1 MNNLLH
7 TGFLFLWVLC
17 SAQAYPQLTAT
28 EIVKRADEKIRGE
41 KSSESSMTM
50 EIIRPTWSRAVSF
63 RSWSLG
69 MDYSLVL
76 ITAPAKEKGQSFLKR
91 KNEMWSWNPAINR
104 IIKLPPSMLAQ
115 GWMGSD
121 FTNDDLL
128 NQSSIVIDY
137 AHAFSGNETI
147 SGKDCHKITLIPRED
162 APVVWGKVFLWISKI
177 DYLQLKAEYYDE
189 DDYLVKTETASEIKN
204 MDGRI
209 IPTRYELIPAEKTGN
224 RTVLILNAIRFN
236 IPMAESFFS
245 QQNLKNVR

>member
-28 EIVKRADEKIRGE
+28 EIVKRADEKMRGE

-91 KNEMWSWNPAINR
+91 KNEMWSWNPSINR

-137 AHAFSGNETI
+137 THAFSGNETI
-147 SGKDCHKITLIPRED
+147 SGKDCHKITLIPLED
-162 APVVWGKVFLWISKI
+162 APVVWGKVVLWISRG

-189 DDYLVKTETASEIKN
+189 DEYLVKTETASEIKT

-224 RTVLILNAIRFN
+224 RTVLTLNAIRFN

-245 QQNLKNVR
+245 QQNLKNIR

>member
-7 TGFLFLWVLC
+7 TSFLFLGMLC
-17 SAQAYPQLTAT
+17 FVQAYPQPAAT
-28 EIVKRADEKIRGE
+28 GIVKKADDKMRGE
-41 KSSESSMTM
+41 KSSESTMTM
-50 EIIRPTWSRAVSF
+50 EIFRPTWSRAVSF

-69 MDYSLVL
+69 TDYSLVL

-128 NQSSIVIDY
+128 NQSSIVKDY
-137 AHAFSGNETI
+137 THMFSGNEMI
-147 SGKDCHKITLIPRED
+147 YGKDCHKITLVPRED
-162 APVVWGKVFLWISKI
+162 APVVWGKVVLWISKG

-189 DDYLVKTETASEIKN
+189 DDYLVKTETASEIKT

-224 RTVLILNAIRFN
+224 RTVLTLNAIRFN
-236 IPMAESFFS
+236 IPMAENFFS
-245 QQNLKNVR
+245 QQNLKNIR